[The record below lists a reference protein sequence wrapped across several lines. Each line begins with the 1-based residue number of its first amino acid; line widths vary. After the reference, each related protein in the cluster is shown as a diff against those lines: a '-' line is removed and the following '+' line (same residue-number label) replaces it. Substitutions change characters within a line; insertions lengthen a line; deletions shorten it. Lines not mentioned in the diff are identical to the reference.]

1 MYNIWL
7 VSRLYRRRTI
17 KQETS
22 THICLSRWSI
32 CTNVSTPMLQ
42 DEDDDQLTNA
52 LALNTCYDLYLIAR
66 DDDFDFKSHI
76 VQE

>member
-1 MYNIWL
+1 
-7 VSRLYRRRTI
+7 
-17 KQETS
+17 
-22 THICLSRWSI
+22 
-32 CTNVSTPMLQ
+32 MLQ

-52 LALNTCYDLYLIAR
+52 LALNTCYDLYLTTR

>member
-1 MYNIWL
+1 
-7 VSRLYRRRTI
+7 
-17 KQETS
+17 
-22 THICLSRWSI
+22 
-32 CTNVSTPMLQ
+32 MLQ